1 MSDRRRR
8 PGTRG
13 ALFLLLLGVVSLG
26 AGVLLHLYDSDERE
40 LVAQDLGSLPG
51 ATASASGPLAE
62 DIPVLSGLDELLV
75 RPDGPLPATGVSDL
89 SGGFDTSPGPGPS
102 AVDGGLDGGPAAGP
116 DGATDP
122 AGPPAPDAGGDVPDP
137 SALTQAAPETRAPG
151 TAVLSDPVPAPVAR
165 RPVPAA
171 MPQAP
176 APLGPD
182 LPGLL
187 GPVYPLPESESDSE
201 SESGPGPEDGRP
213 ASAPLVP
220 TSLELPARAVTAPVD
235 PVGTDPSGGMVVP
248 EQVRTVGWWAP
259 GVLPGGASGSAV
271 IAGHVDS
278 RAQGVGFL
286 SVLPQLTE
294 GEPVLVRDAS
304 GGTAAFRVAARRE
317 YGKYDLPRE
326 VFRRD
331 GAPQLVLITCGGRF
345 DPAARSYESNIVVYA
360 VPAAS

>member
-1 MSDRRRR
+1 MSDRRRH

-13 ALFLLLLGVVSLG
+13 ALLLLLLGVLSLG
-26 AGVLLHLYDSDERE
+26 AGVLLDLYHSDDRE
-40 LVAQDLGSLPG
+40 VVAQDLGSLPG
-51 ATASASGPLAE
+51 TTTGTSGPLAE
-62 DIPVLSGLDELLV
+62 DIPVLAGLDELLV
-75 RPDGPLPATGVSDL
+75 RRDGPSPEGGVAGLTGR
-89 SGGFDTSPGPGPS
+89 FDTSSGPAAPDTPASPDGS
-102 AVDGGLDGGPAAGP
+102 ALPGGPASP
-116 DGATDP
+116 D
-122 AGPPAPDAGGDVPDP
+122 DP
-137 SALTQAAPETRAPG
+137 SALPQSAPETA
-151 TAVLSDPVPAPVAR
+151 TLSDPIPDPVAT

-171 MPQAP
+171 LPQPP
-176 APLGPD
+176 ATLGPD

-187 GPVYPLPESESDSE
+187 GPVYPVPE
-201 SESGPGPEDGRP
+201 PEKARAAP
-213 ASAPLVP
+213 APVVP
-220 TSLELPARAVTAPVD
+220 ASLELPARTLTAPVD
-235 PVGTDPSGGMVVP
+235 SVGTDPSGGMVVP

-259 GVLPGGASGSAV
+259 GVLPGGPSGSAV

-278 RAQGVGFL
+278 RSQGVGVL

-304 GGTAAFRVAARRE
+304 GRTAAFRVAARRE

-360 VPAAS
+360 VPDPDADTPAEAPVAPTPAP